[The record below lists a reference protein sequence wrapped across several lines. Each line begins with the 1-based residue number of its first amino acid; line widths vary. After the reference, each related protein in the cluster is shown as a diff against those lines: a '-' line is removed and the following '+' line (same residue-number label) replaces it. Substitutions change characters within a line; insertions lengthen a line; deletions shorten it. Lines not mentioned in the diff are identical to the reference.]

1 MTLKSKLDRRAEQL
15 LDATSAAK
23 PEVSLDVQI
32 DAFKAVSLYYLGTQR
47 VTKGKP
53 DTGDG
58 PTFGDLINGVKH
70 TQSKGTA

>member
-15 LDATSAAK
+15 LDATAAAQ
-23 PEVSLDVQI
+23 PAVPIDTQI

-53 DTGDG
+53 DTDDG
-58 PTFGDLINGVKH
+58 PTFGDLIKDVKRSH
-70 TQSKGTA
+70 TSGNA